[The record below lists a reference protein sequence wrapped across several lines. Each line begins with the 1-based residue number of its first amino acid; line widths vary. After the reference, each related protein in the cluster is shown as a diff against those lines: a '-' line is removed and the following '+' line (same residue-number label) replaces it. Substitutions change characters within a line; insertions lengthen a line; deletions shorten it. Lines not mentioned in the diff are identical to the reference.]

1 MYYPSGVFAIIT
13 TTISYTTSIPAGPSY
28 DPSTLITDA
37 ISGLPSCAQTGV
49 INTIANSNCNPADR
63 DCLCRNTVLQS
74 NIASI
79 IVQSCTGTDQ
89 TQASTFITNLCPNI
103 AAVVRPTV
111 TTNTSSSSSASITV
125 APTQISITSTLNLTT
140 TIPPSLNATAITST
154 NFTMPP
160 FVNSSTVTL
169 PSPINTNIVTTSTN
183 LNGEVATVTTAS
195 PLAAFTG
202 AAVTDTPPFGA
213 ARLGFVIASMAAM
226 GFIFAE
232 L

>member
-13 TTISYTTSIPAGPSY
+13 TTISCTSVPAGPSY

-63 DCLCRNTVLQS
+63 YCLCRNTVLQS

-79 IVQSCTGTDQ
+79 IVQSCTSTDQ
-89 TQASTFITNLCPNI
+89 IQASTFITNLCPNI

-140 TIPPSLNATAITST
+140 TIPPSLNATTITST
-154 NFTMPP
+154 NFTTPP
-160 FVNSSTVTL
+160 FANSSTVTL
-169 PSPINTNIVTTSTN
+169 PSPTNTNIVTISTN
-183 LNGEVATVTTAS
+183 PNGEVATVTTAS
-195 PLAAFTG
+195 PSAIFTG
-202 AAVTDTPPFGA
+202 AAVTHTPPFGA
-213 ARLGFVIASMAAM
+213 VRLGFVITGMAAM